1 MRNHIIP
8 SLPLAASPSLLPP
21 SSFCGWGQPRFLR
34 LLDSPFPYVFGLPVS
49 TTAAAARVD
58 PLVQDILRQREVL
71 LEEAEGDVVWI
82 DLEQGEFLPETEP
95 LPPPHI
101 FRDLFC
107 FLADAAARRGSA
119 AVGAGSVGAAA
130 QLRNDCEHLR
140 WRFAHGLAKIVFG
153 YDRHL
158 DRLKVGR
165 ARRFLAQ
172 KLAALNEL
180 QQHAIGIAA
189 AGSRGGGAGAR
200 PFPSAAGAGPT
211 STGPAGW
218 SPSSPGLFDHDDSS
232 GDDADDD
239 APIPGFDNDNSFHR
253 LLRAVSEA
261 QDFQMFALKK
271 AALYA
276 AEVEASKEGKVANSP
291 EWEAFDWL
299 CAYEERRARD
309 HLR

>member
-1 MRNHIIP
+1 MMICTRWPARPPVWLAP
-8 SLPLAASPSLLPP
+8 SLRRSNE
-21 SSFCGWGQPRFLR
+21 QPRFLR

-49 TTAAAARVD
+49 TTAAAVRVD
-58 PLVQDILRQREVL
+58 PLVAEILRQREVL

-107 FLADAAARRGSA
+107 FLADAAARRSGS
-119 AVGAGSVGAAA
+119 GAGSSSSSSISAAA
-130 QLRNDCEHLR
+130 QLRSDCEHLR

-180 QQHAIGIAA
+180 QQQSTGTAA
-189 AGSRGGGAGAR
+189 SGGARGRTGAR
-200 PFPSAAGAGPT
+200 PSAATAGPT
-211 STGPAGW
+211 TGTGW
-218 SPSSPGLFDHDDSS
+218 SPGSPALFFEDDSS

-239 APIPGFDNDNSFHR
+239 APIPGFDDGNSFHR

-261 QDFQMFALKK
+261 QDFQIFALKK

-276 AEVEASKEGKVANSP
+276 AEMEATKNEGKVANSP